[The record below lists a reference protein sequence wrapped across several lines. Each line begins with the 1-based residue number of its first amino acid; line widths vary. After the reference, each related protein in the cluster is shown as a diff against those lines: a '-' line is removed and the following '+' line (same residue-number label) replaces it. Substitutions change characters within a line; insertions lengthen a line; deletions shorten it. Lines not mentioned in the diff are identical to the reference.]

1 VQGSGLGSRV
11 RRSGFV
17 GWRFRVQGSGFEGS
31 GFVGFEVR
39 NPIDQIE
46 VKAKDPFAEIVASL
60 LDAADAQLDLRASP
74 IETFEAF
81 QYFGAELFEAQHG
94 ASEAAKGMPRR

>member
-1 VQGSGLGSRV
+1 
-11 RRSGFV
+11 
-17 GWRFRVQGSGFEGS
+17 
-31 GFVGFEVR
+31 
-39 NPIDQIE
+39 

>member
-1 VQGSGLGSRV
+1 V
-11 RRSGFV
+11 R
-17 GWRFRVQGSGFEGS
+17 GWFEGS
-31 GFVGFEVR
+31 GFVGSRLQGSRGSRFVGFEVR
-39 NPIDQIE
+39 NAIDQIE

-60 LDAADAQLDLRASP
+60 LDAADPQFDLRASA

-94 ASEAAKGMPRR
+94 ASEAARGMPRR